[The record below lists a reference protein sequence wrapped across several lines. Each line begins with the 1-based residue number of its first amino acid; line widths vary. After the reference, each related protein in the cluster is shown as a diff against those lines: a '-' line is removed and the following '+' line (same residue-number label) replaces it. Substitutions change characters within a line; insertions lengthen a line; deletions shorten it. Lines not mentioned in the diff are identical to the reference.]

1 MEKSCQAKIGD
12 LVKIIYVGDDD
23 GPCDNAE
30 AEYTGVLLEKH
41 RDGDGDMC
49 RKVMISPSYAGHGT
63 FREPW
68 WIIGEILNDS

>member
-12 LVKIIYVGDDD
+12 LVKIVYVGE
-23 GPCDNAE
+23 GEPCDNAG
-30 AEYTGVLLEKH
+30 AEYTGVLLEEH
-41 RDGDGDMC
+41 PDGDGDMC

-68 WIIGEILNDS
+68 WIVGEILNDS